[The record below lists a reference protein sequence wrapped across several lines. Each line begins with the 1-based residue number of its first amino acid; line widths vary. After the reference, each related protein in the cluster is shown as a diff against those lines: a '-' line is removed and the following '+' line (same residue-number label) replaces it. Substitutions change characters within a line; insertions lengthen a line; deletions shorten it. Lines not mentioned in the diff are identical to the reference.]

1 MGVGNVLQVYTCCL
15 SVVTQDV
22 SVFALL
28 WFVKHSVV
36 TDLFSESV
44 EKVAACVYGS

>member
-22 SVFALL
+22 L